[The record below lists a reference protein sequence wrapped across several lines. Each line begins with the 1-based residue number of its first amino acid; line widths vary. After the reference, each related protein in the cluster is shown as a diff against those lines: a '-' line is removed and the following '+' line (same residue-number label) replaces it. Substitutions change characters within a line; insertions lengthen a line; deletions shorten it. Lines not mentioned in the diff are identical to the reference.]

1 MEEKQPSL
9 FSPEAKTKIDIS
21 KTKIFLEFTKFGQK
35 FQEKTLTQ
43 KDFDALENEFLH
55 LTMAHAI
62 FVGTIKNIREIID
75 KGGKLDDIKEKVK
88 ILAEYY
94 DKKG

>member
-1 MEEKQPSL
+1 MPEKQPSL

-21 KTKIFLEFTKFGQK
+21 KTKIFLEFTRFGQK

-43 KDFDALENEFLH
+43 KDFDVLEEEFLH
-55 LTMAHAI
+55 LVFAHSI
-62 FVGTIKNIREIID
+62 FVAVSKNIQEIVK
-75 KGGKLDDIKEKVK
+75 KGGVLDDIKEKIK

-94 DKKG
+94 DKK